1 MHQRIAALGPRW
13 LWLAVGW
20 LLGLCLLVAPWR
32 GAGQTVPAA
41 VYLPL
46 VANAPAPSPA
56 LVWDGRLDLRGAY
69 LIPAGTSSDQGAW
82 RLARARWLDEAE
94 SGGRHHIY
102 IDTLDA
108 DGKRVT
114 GVQVR
119 ILWAGG
125 EATVVT
131 EAKPGEPYAA
141 NFPMFAVAPAY
152 SASPVDGDLVGG
164 MGLGS
169 IEQPA
174 YKIHTS
180 YELIWQWVSVDD
192 YAR

>member
-1 MHQRIAALGPRW
+1 MGQRW

-20 LLGLCLLVAPWR
+20 LLGLSMLAAPWR
-32 GAGQTVPAA
+32 GAGQTLPPS

-46 VANAPAPSPA
+46 AAVPAPTPAPS
-56 LVWDGRLDLRGAY
+56 LDWDPRLDLRGAY
-69 LIPAGTSSDQGAW
+69 LIPAQDGAW
-82 RLARARWLDEAE
+82 RLVRARWLDEAE
-94 SGGRHHIY
+94 SAGRHHIY

-108 DGKRVT
+108 DGERVT

-119 ILWAGG
+119 IAWAGG
-125 EATVVT
+125 EATVTT

-152 SASPVDGDLVGG
+152 SVQPLAGDLVGG
-164 MGLGS
+164 LGLGS

-174 YKIHTS
+174 YAIHTS
-180 YELIWQWVSVDD
+180 YELVWQWTPSDD

>member
-1 MHQRIAALGPRW
+1 MSNYRCLGPRW

-20 LLGLCLLVAPWR
+20 LLGIGLLVTPWR
-32 GAGQTVPAA
+32 GAGQTLPTA

-46 VANAPAPSPA
+46 VAVPAPAPTPA
-56 LVWDGRLDLRGAY
+56 IDWDPRLDRRGAY
-69 LIPAGTSSDQGAW
+69 LIPADQAAW
-82 RLARARWLDEAE
+82 RLIRAQWLDEQQSA
-94 SGGRHHIY
+94 GRHHIY

-131 EAKPGEPYAA
+131 EAKPNEPYAA
-141 NFPMFAVAPAY
+141 NFAMYAVAPAY
-152 SASPVDGDLVGG
+152 SAQPFDGDLVGG

>member
-1 MHQRIAALGPRW
+1 MGPRW
-13 LWLAVGW
+13 LWLIVGW
-20 LLGLCLLVAPWR
+20 LLGISVLVAPWR
-32 GAGQTVPAA
+32 GAGQTLPVPEPAEGPPA

-46 VANAPAPSPA
+46 VAVPAATPA
-56 LVWDGRLDLRGAY
+56 LDWDPRLDLRGAY
-69 LIPAGTSSDQGAW
+69 LIPAQGGAW
-82 RLARARWLDEAE
+82 RLVRARWLDEAE
-94 SGGRHHIY
+94 SAGRHHIY

-108 DGKRVT
+108 DGERVT
-114 GVQVR
+114 GVAVR
-119 ILWAGG
+119 IVWAGG
-125 EATVVT
+125 EATVTT

-152 SASPVDGDLVGG
+152 SAQSAGGDLVGG

-174 YKIHTS
+174 YAIHTS
-180 YELIWQWVSVDD
+180 YELIWQYVPSDD

>member
-1 MHQRIAALGPRW
+1 MGPRW

-20 LLGLCLLVAPWR
+20 LLGVSLLVAPWR
-32 GAGQTVPAA
+32 GAGQTLPPAI
-41 VYLPL
+41 YLPL
-46 VANAPAPSPA
+46 VAVPASTPTPS
-56 LVWDGRLDLRGAY
+56 LDWDPRLDLRGAY
-69 LIPAGTSSDQGAW
+69 LIPAQDGAW
-82 RLARARWLDEAE
+82 RLVRARWLDEAE
-94 SGGRHHIY
+94 SAGRHHIY

-108 DGKRVT
+108 DGERVT

-119 ILWAGG
+119 IRWGGG
-125 EATVVT
+125 ETAVTT
-131 EAKPGEPYAA
+131 EAKPNEPYAA

-152 SASPVDGDLVGG
+152 SAQAAGGDLVGG

-174 YKIHTS
+174 YAIHTS
-180 YELIWQWVSVDD
+180 YELVWQYVPSDD

>member
-1 MHQRIAALGPRW
+1 MGPRW
-13 LWLAVGW
+13 IWLFAGW
-20 LLGLCLLVAPWR
+20 LFGLSLLAPWR
-32 GAGQTVPAA
+32 GAGQTLPTAI
-41 VYLPL
+41 YLPI
-46 VANAPAPSPA
+46 AAAPAPMPTPA
-56 LVWDGRLDLRGAY
+56 LDWDPRLDQRGAY
-69 LIPAGTSSDQGAW
+69 LILAEQGAW
-82 RLARARWLDEAE
+82 RLLRARWLDEQQSA
-94 SGGRHHIY
+94 GRHHIY

-108 DGKRVT
+108 EGKRVT

-152 SASPVDGDLVGG
+152 SAQPAGGDLVGG

-174 YKIHTS
+174 YAIHTS
-180 YELIWQWVSVDD
+180 YELIWQYVPGDD

>member
-1 MHQRIAALGPRW
+1 MPDHWSPRW
-13 LWLAVGW
+13 VWLVVGW
-20 LLGLCLLVAPWR
+20 LLGLSVFAPWR
-32 GAGQTVPAA
+32 GNGQTLPRA

-46 VANAPAPSPA
+46 VAVAPAPSPTPTIS
-56 LVWDGRLDLRGAY
+56 WDPRLDLRGAY

-82 RLARARWLDEAE
+82 RLIAARWLDEAE
-94 SGGRHHIY
+94 SAGRHHIY
-102 IDTLDA
+102 IDTLDTT
-108 DGKRVT
+108 GKRQT

-119 ILWAGG
+119 IVWDGG
-125 EATVVT
+125 ETTVTT

-152 SASPVDGDLVGG
+152 SAQPASGDLVGG

>member
-1 MHQRIAALGPRW
+1 MPYWRW
-13 LWLAVGW
+13 LVVGW
-20 LLGLCLLVAPWR
+20 LLGISALAAPWR
-32 GAGQTVPAA
+32 GAGQTLPVAI
-41 VYLPL
+41 YLPF
-46 VANAPAPSPA
+46 VVVSAPSPTPP
-56 LVWDGRLDLRGAY
+56 LDWDPRLDLRGAY
-69 LIPAGTSSDQGAW
+69 LIPAEPGVW
-82 RLARARWLDEAE
+82 RLIRARWLDEAE
-94 SGGRHHIY
+94 SAGRHHIY

-119 ILWAGG
+119 IAWAGG
-125 EATVVT
+125 EATVTT

-141 NFPMFAVAPAY
+141 NFPMFAIAPAY
-152 SASPVDGDLVGG
+152 SAQAAGGDLVGG

-174 YKIHTS
+174 YAIHTS
-180 YELIWQWVSVDD
+180 YELIWQYVPSDD